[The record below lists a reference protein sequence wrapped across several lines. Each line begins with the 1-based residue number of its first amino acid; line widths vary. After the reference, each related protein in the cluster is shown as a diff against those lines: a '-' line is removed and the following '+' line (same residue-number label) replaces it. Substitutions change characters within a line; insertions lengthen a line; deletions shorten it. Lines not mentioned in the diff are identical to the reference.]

1 VGWREENWGR
11 KGNDGERIWRSGG
24 NGLYLLKEG
33 DSPPALPVREGALNG
48 AREVGECGGENDG

>member
-33 DSPPALPVREGALNG
+33 DSPPALPVREGALFG
-48 AREVGECGGENDG
+48 RVAAKDGCDGDA